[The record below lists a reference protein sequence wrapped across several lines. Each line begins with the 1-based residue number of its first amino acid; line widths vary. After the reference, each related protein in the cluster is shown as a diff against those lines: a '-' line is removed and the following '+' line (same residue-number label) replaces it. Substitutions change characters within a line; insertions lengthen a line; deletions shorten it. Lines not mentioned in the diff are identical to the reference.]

1 MRKQGKSLG
10 SALEKSRR
18 WVIMA
23 HYKPLAKKLR
33 LINREKSNQRVP
45 VWVTVKTR
53 RRVLRPY
60 RLRHWRRSK
69 LEDV

>member
-1 MRKQGKSLG
+1 
-10 SALEKSRR
+10 
-18 WVIMA
+18 MA